1 MLLDLLLPRC
11 CLACGVLLRFAACP
25 ELCSRCAAATAPLP
39 DALRTVDGT
48 AARYAYD
55 GPLAEAL
62 VRFKY
67 GAEAALAGPLGRAL
81 TTDPRWRA
89 DADGRP
95 WDLVTAVPMHRW
107 RRLHRGFDHAAL
119 MLRHAHREVPVG
131 RSRPALLVR
140 TRNDP
145 PQATLPA
152 AQRARNLV
160 GAFAI
165 ARGVCSLVGLRILVV
180 DDVTTTGATL
190 REAVAVLRDAGA
202 SAAGLALLR
211 TLPG

>member
-1 MLLDLLLPRC
+1 MLLDALFPRC
-11 CLACGVLLRFAACP
+11 CLGCGVLLRFAACP
-25 ELCSRCAAATAPLP
+25 ELCSRCSAATAPLP
-39 DALRTVDGT
+39 DALRIVEGT

-55 GPLAEAL
+55 GPLADAL

-89 DADGRP
+89 DVDGRP
-95 WDLVTAVPMHRW
+95 WDLVAAVPMHRW

-119 MLRHAHREVPVG
+119 MLRHAHREAPIG
-131 RSRPALLVR
+131 RARPALLLR

-165 ARGVCSLVGLRILVV
+165 AGSAGSLVGMRILVI

-190 REAVAVLRDAGA
+190 REAVSVLRDAGA
-202 SAAGLALLR
+202 HAAGLALLR

>member
-1 MLLDLLLPRC
+1 MLLDAILPRC
-11 CLACGVLLRFAACP
+11 CLGCGVLLRAATCP
-25 ELCSRCAAATAPLP
+25 ELCSRCSNVTAPLP
-39 DALRTVDGT
+39 DPLRSHDRIT
-48 AARYAYD
+48 ARYPYD
-55 GPLAEAL
+55 GPLADAL

-81 TTDPRWRA
+81 TTDPLWHA
-89 DADGRP
+89 AADGRP
-95 WDLVTAVPMHRW
+95 WDVVASVPMHRW

-119 MLRHAHREVPVG
+119 MLRHAHRAAPIG
-131 RSRPALLVR
+131 RVRPALLVR
-140 TRNDP
+140 ARNDP

-165 ARGVCSLVGLRILVV
+165 AGRAGPLHGLRVLVI

-190 REAVAVLRDAGA
+190 REAVCVLQAAGA
-202 SAAGLALLR
+202 DAFGLALLR
-211 TLPG
+211 TLAT

>member
-1 MLLDLLLPRC
+1 MLLDVILPRC
-11 CLACGVLLRFAACP
+11 CLGCGVLLRFAVCP
-25 ELCSRCAAATAPLP
+25 ELCVRCALSTVPLP
-39 DALRTVDGT
+39 DTLRTADGT

-67 GAEAALAGPLGRAL
+67 GGEAALAGPLGRAL
-81 TTDPRWRA
+81 TTDPRWRT
-89 DADGRP
+89 DADGRA
-95 WDLVTAVPMHRW
+95 WDLVASVPMHRW

-119 MLRHAHREVPVG
+119 MLRHAHRELPIG
-131 RSRPALLVR
+131 RARPALLVR

-165 ARGVCSLVGLRILVV
+165 ARGAGSLVGLRILVV

-202 SAAGLALLR
+202 HATGLALLR
-211 TLPG
+211 TLAG